1 MAAISRSFRVYH
13 KLEPPYSVILENKSL
28 DDTLMFESHAIT
40 TLSSAEVDTIKKQ
53 YTKIHDAYGCLGVLN
68 LNTGEEQVLYLV
80 LVTGC
85 LSVGKIA
92 DSEIFCITGTHFVSL
107 QNRPNDEERIVG
119 VRNLLNSR
127 TFFFAWSPSG
137 TPWDLTL
144 CAQRK
149 FQDHETDNRF
159 FWNRSLH
166 VHFQRFA
173 IDCSYWLFKMICG
186 GVEVRTVYVGHHQAK
201 ACLISRLSCERAG
214 TRYNVRGTNDDG
226 HVANFVE
233 TEQVIYLDD
242 QISSFIQT
250 RGSVPLF
257 WEQPGLQVGS
267 HKVKMSRG
275 YEASAPAFERHFNM
289 LKQHYGDQVIVDLLG
304 QKEGEHMLSQAFHN
318 HHKASIYAQDM
329 PFVQFDYHSECR
341 GGNLKNLEKL
351 KSKLLKY
358 IESFDFFYSEGGER
372 KRSQTGTIRTN
383 CLDCLDRTNAAQ
395 AMIGLEMLAKQLE
408 SLSLAGKPQMVSRFS
423 EIYKQIWTL
432 NGDHVSKIYAGTG
445 ALGGGRSKASDA
457 ARSAS
462 RTIQSNFLD
471 NTKQEAIDI
480 LLLGSTL
487 RGELADKARALLSIR
502 KMHASP
508 SILNATVH
516 RYREYTSTSSLRIF
530 VGTWNVNGGKHFRS
544 IAFKHQ
550 SITDWLLDAPKIMA
564 NTKPE
569 YLKPDI
575 DFDTPVDIFAIGFEE
590 IVDLNASNIVSASTT
605 NAREWEKY
613 IQKTISRDHK
623 YVLLTKVQLVGVILY
638 IFIRP
643 HLAPHIRDVAVDTV
657 KTGLG
662 GAAGNKGGVGIR
674 FLVYSTSLC
683 FLCAHMA
690 AGQSQVNDRNSD
702 CQEIIK
708 RIAFPMGRTVHSH
721 DYVFWC
727 GDFNYRIELPNEE
740 VKELIKN
747 ENWSALQT
755 FDQLSN
761 QREAKQTF
769 IGFSEGPLNF
779 APTYKY
785 DQFCDDYD
793 TSDKSRTPAWTD
805 RVLWKRNPFFRHQKN
820 EEEEDLSDTC
830 KLLLYTRSE
839 IKTSDHRPVLSL
851 FDIEVL
857 QVKEAVRETVFQDVL
872 SAQGPQDGTVVISL
886 SGGREFDDDVVDE
899 IVGTFSDVGSII
911 LVRFIEADMWLI
923 YKSGKLAMKAL
934 HYNQSQLS
942 DGTVISVR
950 LKTEL
955 WKDEIEKELKL
966 CSLNTA
972 ALFNNFTNSLLG
984 EDFDIPA
991 MEDYDS
997 EDEEEDEEL
1006 IESLPVPLQPTMSG
1020 FSTPV
1025 GSGRNSPAV
1034 SDDGLLESL
1043 GPPSR
1048 PSPSPP
1054 IRPRPSSPGVPRVN
1068 SLITDQLSSLSSNVI
1083 VPEQVSK
1090 LKGAPS
1096 FEPAKP
1102 EPPKRPSAPPAKPPP
1117 PQRPPAGPSRSS
1129 TAGGG
1134 VSPDPPAKTPKLPGP
1149 VIKQPLGPHAIGKIK
1164 SKQKNKIISIG
1175 LPTNVTH
1182 HSHAQTAEDA
1192 QRLIQELLSG
1202 GTTPGSSL
1210 PPPMQPVLTTGLAP
1224 TPVPRSRTSTELHQI
1239 QKETT
1244 VMQMPKPVHRFKSM
1258 ENLRSDLSEAPTRPP
1273 RQRDDSVTAASS
1285 TSNSKYVQNFD
1296 TVPLPQPRTR
1306 LNSRQDVKSCVV
1318 LSGGGTSE
1326 LKIQPAPNSRPL
1338 SSVILPN
1345 QEALP
1350 PFPTTRPGDPKS
1362 FNSCDIQQTRGPP
1375 PQIPLRSSDNAIGK
1389 SLISSQTSKPLLDAP
1404 LSPIATE
1411 SNYDPFD
1418 TSSIRKNFLADDLV
1432 NQNISSNQSK
1442 VLTKPVHDKSPIKMA
1457 PIAPRRSVL
1466 PSASARFTLS
1476 DPDLDFNNPT
1486 ANLDFDSN
1494 NLSTA
1499 DSPPDFS
1506 PPPTPELECPSES
1519 PPPPPSEDFESYQ
1532 PWNNGAP
1539 SCDPVPK
1546 FASPDKPKR
1555 GPPPPVPSKPAVS
1568 SLTDDNSQRGIYGD
1582 IPPVPTRQTRAP
1594 PPIPPR
1600 ME

>member
-28 DDTLMFESHAIT
+28 NDTLMFESHAIT
-40 TLSSAEVDTIKKQ
+40 TLSSSEVDTIKKQ

-119 VRNLLNSR
+119 VRSLLNSR
-127 TFFFAWSPSG
+127 TFFFAWSPLG

-173 IDCSYWLFKMICG
+173 IDCSCWLFKMICG

-329 PFVQFDYHSECR
+329 PLVQFDYHSECR

-358 IESFDFFYSEGGER
+358 IESFDFFYSEGGEK
-372 KRSQTGTIRTN
+372 KRYQTGTIRTN

-408 SLSLAGKPQMVSRFS
+408 SLGLSGKPQMVSRFL

-487 RGELADKARALLSIR
+487 RGELADKARALLTIR

-508 SILNATVH
+508 SILNATVR
-516 RYREYTSTSSLRIF
+516 RYKEYTSTSSLRIF

-564 NTKPE
+564 NTNPE
-569 YLKPDI
+569 YLKPDV
-575 DFDTPVDIFAIGFEE
+575 DYNTPVDIFAIGFEE

-623 YVLLTKVQLVGVILY
+623 YVLLIKVQLVGVILY
-638 IFIRP
+638 IFVRP
-643 HLAPHIRDVAVDTV
+643 HLAPHIRDVAIDTV

-702 CQEIIK
+702 YQEISK
-708 RIAFPMGRTVHSH
+708 KIAFPMGRTMHSH

-727 GDFNYRIELPNEE
+727 GDFNYRIDLPNEE
-740 VKELIKN
+740 VKDLIKN
-747 ENWSALQT
+747 ENWGALQT
-755 FDQLSN
+755 FDQLN
-761 QREAKQTF
+761 GQREAKQTF
-769 IGFSEGPLNF
+769 VGFSEGPLNF

-805 RVLWKRNPFFRHQKN
+805 RVLWKRNPFFRHKN

-839 IKTSDHRPVLSL
+839 LKTSDHRPVMSL

-857 QVKEAVRETVFQDVL
+857 QVKEAAREAVFQDVL
-872 SAQGPQDGTVVISL
+872 STQGPQDGTVVISL
-886 SGGREFDDDVVDE
+886 AGGREFDDDVVDE
-899 IVGTFSDVGSII
+899 IVGTFSDIGDII
-911 LVRFIEADMWLI
+911 LVRFIESDMWLI

-934 HYNQSQLS
+934 QYNQSQLS

-950 LKTEL
+950 LKTEE
-955 WKDEIEKELKL
+955 WKDEIEQELKL

-972 ALFNNFTNSLLG
+972 ALFNNVTNSLLG

-997 EDEEEDEEL
+997 EDVEDEEL
-1006 IESLPVPLQPTMSG
+1006 IESLPVPLQPAMSG
-1020 FSTPV
+1020 FSTPTS
-1025 GSGRNSPAV
+1025 SGRNSPAV
-1034 SDDGLLESL
+1034 SDDGLLESP

-1048 PSPSPP
+1048 PSPP

-1068 SLITDQLSSLSSNVI
+1068 SPVADQLFSLANNII

-1090 LKGAPS
+1090 LKGAPN

-1102 EPPKRPSAPPAKPPP
+1102 EPPRRPSAPPAKPPP

-1129 TAGGG
+1129 PAVGG
-1134 VSPDPPAKTPKLPGP
+1134 VAANAPAKTSKPPGP
-1149 VIKQPLGPHAIGKIK
+1149 VIKQPLGPQAIGKIK
-1164 SKQKNKIISIG
+1164 SKQKSKIISIG

-1192 QRLIQELLSG
+1192 QRLIQELISG

-1210 PPPMQPVLTTGLAP
+1210 PPPMQPVSTAGLAP
-1224 TPVPRSRTSTELHQI
+1224 IPVPRSRTSTDLHHMP
-1239 QKETT
+1239 KEST
-1244 VMQMPKPVHRFKSM
+1244 VMEMPKPVHRFKSM
-1258 ENLRSDLSEAPTRPP
+1258 ENLRSDMSEAPTRPP
-1273 RQRDDSVTAASS
+1273 RQHDDSVTASS
-1285 TSNSKYVQNFD
+1285 SMSSSKYVQNFD
-1296 TVPLPQPRTR
+1296 ISPIPQPRTR
-1306 LNSRQDVKSCVV
+1306 PNTQSCVIT
-1318 LSGGGTSE
+1318 SDGGALES
-1326 LKIQPAPNSRPL
+1326 KIKPAPSSRPL
-1338 SSVILPN
+1338 STLILSG
-1345 QEALP
+1345 QGALP
-1350 PFPTTRPGDPKS
+1350 PFPATKPGDPRNFS
-1362 FNSCDIQQTRGPP
+1362 SGDIQQTRGPP
-1375 PQIPLRSSDNAIGK
+1375 PQVPLRSSDSAIAK
-1389 SLISSQTSKPLLDAP
+1389 SIILGQNSNTLLDAP
-1404 LSPIATE
+1404 LSPSATKN
-1411 SNYDPFD
+1411 NYDPFD
-1418 TSSIRKNFLADDLV
+1418 TSSIRKNFLADNLV
-1432 NQNISSNQSK
+1432 NHNISYMTDNQSK
-1442 VLTKPVHDKSPIKMA
+1442 FPTKPIQHESPTKMA
-1457 PIAPRRSVL
+1457 PVAPRRSVL
-1466 PSASARFTLS
+1466 PVTVASARFTLS
-1476 DPDLDFNNPT
+1476 DSELDSNNPST
-1486 ANLDFDSN
+1486 DLDFDSSN
-1494 NLSTA
+1494 FSTT

-1519 PPPPPSEDFESYQ
+1519 PPPPPSEVIESYL
-1532 PWNNGAP
+1532 PWNNDSP
-1539 SCDPVPK
+1539 SYDPVPK
-1546 FASPDKPKR
+1546 LVLPNKPKR

-1568 SLTDDNSQRGIYGD
+1568 SLPDDNSQRGIFSD
-1582 IPPVPTRQTRAP
+1582 IPPVPARQTSAP